1 MDINAP
7 KLRSVSKV
15 AQLYPL
21 NEFPSFFAGR
31 LAEEVTVHLAT
42 RSSASVSA
50 AVDLEGK
57 DWERIFAAAIGAEWR
72 PSNVGL
78 DDIRHSKS
86 STAWGAKTVKGKPF
100 GLRDGRPQH
109 VRLISG
115 RNAPI
120 YSYDKPT
127 DPKSSDA
134 NELGRM
140 VLAIWNKRVSEVRA
154 EFENLRT
161 VVLLKSDD
169 LLTLAVFELPTVMY
183 HEDNFLW
190 EWNKK
195 SNLEGYDKSGTHR
208 FTWQPHGSQFTIKE
222 DVPPDALKIRI
233 NKPKA
238 LSREMVLRE
247 VSFGPHSYQVVE

>member
-1 MDINAP
+1 M
-7 KLRSVSKV
+7 
-15 AQLYPL
+15 
-21 NEFPSFFAGR
+21 
-31 LAEEVTVHLAT
+31 
-42 RSSASVSA
+42 
-50 AVDLEGK
+50 
-57 DWERIFAAAIGAEWR
+57 
-72 PSNVGL
+72 GL

-100 GLRDGRPQH
+100 GLRDGRPQQ

-120 YSYDKPT
+120 YSYDQPI

-190 EWNKK
+190 KWNKK
-195 SNLEGYDKSGTHR
+195 SNLEGYDKGGKHC

-222 DVPPDALKIRI
+222 DVPQEALKIRI
-233 NKPKA
+233 NKPKS
-238 LSREMVLRE
+238 LSRDMVLKE
-247 VSFGPHSYQVVE
+247 VGFGPHSYQVIE